1 MNIEEHKQ
9 LTHEAEI
16 QLDEINRLLKLYEK
30 EQSVETA
37 DQVISAYKKQIGLLG
52 KIIESRT
59 RSDVVLVN
67 TTSAMWWFALN
78 ASSSTKPI
86 PNFTSCDL
94 GH

>member
-1 MNIEEHKQ
+1 MNIEEHKEI
-9 LTHEAEI
+9 THEAEI

-67 TTSAMWWFALN
+67 TTSAM
-78 ASSSTKPI
+78 
-86 PNFTSCDL
+86 
-94 GH
+94 

>member
-59 RSDVVLVN
+59 GPDVVLTN
-67 TTSAMWWFALN
+67 TTSAMWFISHIEVL
-78 ASSSTKPI
+78 
-86 PNFTSCDL
+86 F
-94 GH
+94 